1 MTLPFGFPLF
11 LAGFC
16 LTGGMVALT
25 EAMTLTMVN
34 EKGEPIVK
42 ARLHDAIW
50 IPALL
55 GAFYFFISA
64 DSLRLLFTSILLD
77 LAITGLASLVLYLWS
92 RKVGDADL
100 IAMLVFG
107 LWPILLVDSLVY
119 ASLALFAINV
129 LKGRRY
135 VPSLKLA
142 GWLGL
147 MVIPVGLS
155 FLLPSL

>member
-1 MTLPFGFPLF
+1 MSFPFGFPLF

-16 LTGGMVALT
+16 LTGGMVAFS
-25 EAMTLTMVN
+25 EAKTSMVRD
-34 EKGEPIVK
+34 V
-42 ARLHDAIW
+42 LW
-50 IPALL
+50 LPALL

-64 DSLRLLFTSILLD
+64 DSFRLLFTSILLD

-92 RKVGDADL
+92 RKVGGADL

-119 ASLALFAINV
+119 ASLALFAVNV
-129 LKGRRY
+129 FKGRRY

-147 MVIPVGLS
+147 MFIPVWLS

>member
-1 MTLPFGFPLF
+1 MTFPLGFPLF

-16 LTGGMVALT
+16 LTGGMVAFP
-25 EAMTLTMVN
+25 EAKTSTVRDVLW
-34 EKGEPIVK
+34 
-42 ARLHDAIW
+42 L
-50 IPALL
+50 PALL
-55 GAFYFFISA
+55 GAAYFFVSA
-64 DSLRLLFTSILLD
+64 DSPRLLFTSILLD
-77 LAITGLASLVLYLWS
+77 LAITGLASLVLYIWS
-92 RKVGDADL
+92 KRIGGADL

-107 LWPILLVDSLVY
+107 LWPILLMDSLVY
-119 ASLALFAINV
+119 ASLALWAFNIFKN
-129 LKGRRY
+129 RRY